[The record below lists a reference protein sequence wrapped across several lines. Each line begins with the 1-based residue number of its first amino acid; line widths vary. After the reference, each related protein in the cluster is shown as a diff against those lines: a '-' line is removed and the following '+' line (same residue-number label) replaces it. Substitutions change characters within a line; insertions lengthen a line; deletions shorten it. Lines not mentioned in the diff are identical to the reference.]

1 MKYLTKYFIG
11 FKNLNLNLKEN
22 ENDQIHNVKHE
33 KSKYQ
38 SEMEKCENLFDDI
51 LIDDI
56 EKNQKKINL
65 EFDDPKSYKDI
76 LIDLEEILKFENFI
90 NEKILDRS
98 TSLGAVSRI
107 SSIDITKKNIHSEI
121 DDVLINLNND
131 KEKKDML
138 DYDRYTQSFCEDLID
153 SFERHLEQII
163 QNSEIHNQYNQL
175 KFNEFNDDR
184 KDRFCRFCVIK
195 KVNNNILLLLN

>member
-11 FKNLNLNLKEN
+11 FKNLKEN
-22 ENDQIHNVKHE
+22 ENDQERILESE
-33 KSKYQ
+33 KY
-38 SEMEKCENLFDDI
+38 ENLFEDF

-56 EKNQKKINL
+56 EKNIKKVNL
-65 EFDDPKSYKDI
+65 EFDDPHSNKETFD
-76 LIDLEEILKFENFI
+76 DLEDILKFENFI
-90 NEKILDRS
+90 NDKILDRS
-98 TSLGAVSRI
+98 TSVGALSRA

-121 DDVLINLNND
+121 DEVLINLND

-138 DYDRYTQSFCEDLID
+138 DYDRYTQSFCEDLIE
-153 SFERHLEQII
+153 SFERHFEHMLK
-163 QNSEIHNQYNQL
+163 NSDIHDKYNQI

-195 KVNNNILLLLN
+195 KVIKIDFFL